1 MMYSMPR
8 FGFIPMIV
16 LVLTVVA
23 LAAAALSKSRG
34 RVVTA
39 VLFVIVVSA
48 LIAFQ
53 FAMLPDQR
61 FGPRRSPMRFS
72 PYRGAPEPA
81 PSVEHQTITA
91 AENEAMLRML
101 QSMPAPDP
109 APAQRPAPQP
119 PLDLVLPTD
128 PPRRAPSAPA
138 TEPATQPSASGKPWV
153 DDWASFASSLR
164 PDQLYLRT
172 DVQAPAV
179 DPDEARQLAVDAA
192 VRSLRPVIAA
202 RMTAQRPGAVWNQA
216 ELDRQLRAGLDS
228 GQLIADQFVQ
238 RVDKPYGTLWKH
250 QLLLDASP
258 SRLDPIARRASSVM
272 AESRT
277 RQISFIGSVAGM
289 AAVIVLLCLF
299 LNFVTRGYF
308 VWRLRAAAVMVV
320 VAALL
325 AAMVLA

>member
-1 MMYSMPR
+1 MMYLMPR

-39 VLFVIVVSA
+39 VLFTVVVSA
-48 LIAFQ
+48 LIALQ
-53 FAMLPDQR
+53 FTMLPDQR
-61 FGPRRSPMRFS
+61 YGPRRSPMRFA
-72 PYRGAPEPA
+72 PYRIEPEPA
-81 PSVEHQTITA
+81 PSAEHQAVTA

-109 APAQRPAPQP
+109 APAQRPAP

-128 PPRRAPSAPA
+128 PPRPAPSAPS
-138 TEPATQPSASGKPWV
+138 TEPATQPSASGKLWV

-164 PDQLYLRT
+164 RDQLYLRT

-179 DPDEARQLAVDAA
+179 DPDEARRLAVDAA
-192 VRSLRPVIAA
+192 VRSLRPVLASRIA
-202 RMTAQRPGAVWNQA
+202 AQRPNAVWNPSD
-216 ELDRQLRAGLDS
+216 LDRQLRAGLDS

-238 RVDKPYGTLWKH
+238 RVDKSYGTLWKH

-258 SRLDPIARRASSVM
+258 SRLDPIARQASSVM
-272 AESRT
+272 AASRA

-299 LNFVTRGYF
+299 LNFATRGYF
-308 VWRLRAAAVMVV
+308 VWRLRAAAVMAVI
-320 VAALL
+320 
-325 AAMVLA
+325 AAMLVAIVLA